1 MLLLIGGN
9 GRMLKVYEVDKG
21 VDIQFQRRIADL
33 LMGQLEALGSKDAY
47 QQLTSTIE
55 LALKKDS
62 QAHIFVAE
70 KEHTLVGAAF
80 FNVALS
86 IDKGGHYIWLN
97 DLYVHKEHRNRG
109 IAKKLLLHVIYWAE
123 KQDIKGMELETG
135 INNEATKAL
144 YNSLGFYDIIS
155 KRYGFR
161 F

>member
-1 MLLLIGGN
+1 MV
-9 GRMLKVYEVDKG
+9 KVYEVDKD
-21 VDIQFQRRIADL
+21 VDIQFKRRVANL
-33 LMGQLEALGSKDAY
+33 FMGQLEPIGPANVYD
-47 QQLTSTIE
+47 QLMRTID
-55 LALKKDS
+55 LALKQDS

-70 KEHTLVGAAF
+70 KQDTLVGAAF

-97 DLYVHKEHRNRG
+97 DLYVHKEHRNQG

-123 KQDIKGMELETG
+123 NEGIKGIELETG
-135 INNEATKAL
+135 INNEATKSL

-161 F
+161 Y

>member
-1 MLLLIGGN
+1 MV
-9 GRMLKVYEVDKG
+9 KVYEVNKE
-21 VDIQFQRRIADL
+21 VDIQFKRRIADL
-33 LMGQLEALGSKDAY
+33 FMGQLDHIGPTNAY
-47 QQLTSTIE
+47 DQLIATID
-55 LALKKDS
+55 LALKEDS

-70 KEHTLVGAAF
+70 KEQTLVGAAF
-80 FNVALS
+80 LNVALS

-97 DLYVHKEHRNRG
+97 DLYVHKEHRNQG
-109 IAKKLLLHVIYWAE
+109 IAKKILLKVIYWAE
-123 KQDIKGMELETG
+123 QEQIKGIELETG